1 MSSQC
6 QLILAAL
13 QQGEWITPLDALKRW
28 GCFRLGARVW
38 DLKQAGIPVSA
49 QTIRQGRKKFACYSL
64 KLEHR
69 NLKPDFECRRVSL
82 PSEPKIKVIA
92 RNLPPRS
99 LDGKFDGKQTVNDD
113 KAALKLYKQGKTY
126 REIGKILGF
135 PWTTIYKRLRP
146 LRDAG
151 VFKSRPS
158 GQQARQLNF
167 NDLGKD

>member
-1 MSSQC
+1 M
-6 QLILAAL
+6 L
-13 QQGEWITPLDALKRW
+13 
-28 GCFRLGARVW
+28 FRS
-38 DLKQAGIPVSA
+38 K
-49 QTIRQGRKKFACYSL
+49 
-64 KLEHR
+64 
-69 NLKPDFECRRVSL
+69 RVSL
-82 PSEPKIKVIA
+82 PSKSKIKVIT

-167 NDLGKD
+167 DDLGKD